1 MAFESLSAKL
11 QATMKKLRGQTRVTE
26 KDVKEFMREIRMA
39 LLEAD
44 VNYKVAKDFIASVSE
59 KAVGQSVLESLTPGQ
74 QIVKIVDEEL
84 TALLGSN
91 EAKLDFSRQAPHV
104 IMMVGL
110 QGAGKTTGSG
120 KLALHLKKQGKKP
133 LLVAC
138 DVYRPAAVKQLQVL
152 GGQIDVPVH
161 CGTEGQNPVDIAK
174 EAKAK
179 AVRGL
184 NDVVIV
190 DTAGRLQINE
200 ELMDELLNIKKA
212 VNPAEILLVID
223 AMTGQEAAN
232 VAAAFNEKL
241 DITGVIL
248 SKLDSDTRGGSA
260 LSVRAMTGKPIKF
273 ASSGEKM
280 SDLEIFYPDRM
291 ANRILGMGDVLTL
304 IDKAQEVFDEKEA
317 RELEKK
323 IRKQTFTLDDYM
335 QQMKHVKKMGGLG
348 SIMKMLPGVGGQI
361 KDEDVDKGETKL
373 KKTEAIICSMTMR
386 ERNKPELLNASRRK
400 RIAAGSGTTVQ
411 DVNIL
416 IKEFDQVKAMMKQM
430 TSGKIGKMGKMK
442 LPF

>member
-59 KAVGQSVLESLTPGQ
+59 KAIGQSVLESLTPGQ

-91 EAKLDFSRQAPHV
+91 EAKLNFSRQAPHV

-200 ELMDELLNIKKA
+200 ELMDELLDIKMA

-335 QQMKHVKKMGGLG
+335 QQMKQVKKMGGLG
-348 SIMKMLPGVGGQI
+348 SIMKMLPHM
-361 KDEDVDKGETKL
+361 EYETPL
-373 KKTEAIICSMTMR
+373 LSSMVHM
-386 ERNKPELLNASRRK
+386 A
-400 RIAAGSGTTVQ
+400 
-411 DVNIL
+411 
-416 IKEFDQVKAMMKQM
+416 
-430 TSGKIGKMGKMK
+430 
-442 LPF
+442 

>member
-152 GGQIDVPVH
+152 GGQIDVPVN

-335 QQMKHVKKMGGLG
+335 QQMKQVKKMGGLG
-348 SIMKMLPGVGGQI
+348 SIMKMLPGVGGHI
-361 KDEDVDKGETKL
+361 KDEDVDKGEAKL

>member
-26 KDVKEFMREIRMA
+26 KDVKDFMREIRMA

-44 VNYKVAKDFIASVSE
+44 VNYKVVKDFIASVSE

-84 TALLGSN
+84 TALLGSS
-91 EAKLDFSRQAPHV
+91 EEKLDLSKTPPNV

-152 GGQIDVPVH
+152 GGQIDVPVFT
-161 CGTEGQNPVDIAK
+161 GSEGENPVKIAK
-174 EAKAK
+174 DAKEK

-184 NDVVIV
+184 NDVVII

-200 ELMDELLNIKKA
+200 ELMDELLNIKNA
-212 VNPAEILLVID
+212 VDPSEILLVID

-232 VAAAFNEKL
+232 VATAFNDKL

-280 SDLEIFYPDRM
+280 SDLEVFYPDRM

-335 QQMKHVKKMGGLG
+335 QQMRQVKKMGGLG
-348 SIMKMLPGVGGQI
+348 SIMKMLPGVGGNI
-361 KDEDVDKGETKL
+361 KDDDVDKGEAKL
-373 KKTEAIICSMTMR
+373 RKTEAIICSMTMR
-386 ERNKPELLNASRRK
+386 ERNKPEILNASRRK

-411 DVNIL
+411 DVNQL

-430 TSGKIGKMGKMK
+430 AGGKMGKMGKMK

>member
-1 MAFESLSAKL
+1 
-11 QATMKKLRGQTRVTE
+11 
-26 KDVKEFMREIRMA
+26 
-39 LLEAD
+39 
-44 VNYKVAKDFIASVSE
+44 
-59 KAVGQSVLESLTPGQ
+59 
-74 QIVKIVDEEL
+74 
-84 TALLGSN
+84 
-91 EAKLDFSRQAPHV
+91 
-104 IMMVGL
+104 
-110 QGAGKTTGSG
+110 
-120 KLALHLKKQGKKP
+120 
-133 LLVAC
+133 
-138 DVYRPAAVKQLQVL
+138 
-152 GGQIDVPVH
+152 
-161 CGTEGQNPVDIAK
+161 
-174 EAKAK
+174 
-179 AVRGL
+179 
-184 NDVVIV
+184 
-190 DTAGRLQINE
+190 
-200 ELMDELLNIKKA
+200 
-212 VNPAEILLVID
+212 
-223 AMTGQEAAN
+223 
-232 VAAAFNEKL
+232 
-241 DITGVIL
+241 
-248 SKLDSDTRGGSA
+248 
-260 LSVRAMTGKPIKF
+260 MTGKPIKF

-335 QQMKHVKKMGGLG
+335 QQMKQVKKMGGLG

-361 KDEDVDKGETKL
+361 KDEDVDKGEAKL